1 METRREVLE
10 EWVDELQ
17 GAIESLPEGIIK
29 ASLMDSHETVCRIL
43 FNELVRTG
51 EIEDYFLD
59 VD

>member
-17 GAIESLPEGIIK
+17 GVMEDLPEGIIK

-51 EIEDYFLD
+51 EIQDYFLD
-59 VD
+59 E